1 MHDINEPAGV
11 LFQAGVCICMFLC
24 VEEGGEIGILEY
36 SRMNV
41 SFPNIGGV
49 ILKFY

>member
-24 VEEGGEIGILEY
+24 VEEGGGDWDLGI
-36 SRMNV
+36 
-41 SFPNIGGV
+41 
-49 ILKFY
+49 